1 MLNKVFG
8 PVKMVV
14 EFAWSPHENTNS
26 AYFLCRYYRQ
36 MHACMSEWLQSQR
49 NCSDEVADAVLA
61 ALEQLPVPWMPDYN
75 CSVTIITTTTT
86 MPGSFCAYNY
96 ML

>member
-1 MLNKVFG
+1 MASCV
-8 PVKMVV
+8 
-14 EFAWSPHENTNS
+14 
-26 AYFLCRYYRQ
+26 CRYYRK

-86 MPGSFCAYNY
+86 MPGSFCYFLENK
-96 ML
+96 